1 MRDPISAAAPEG
13 SSDADDL
20 ARLGYRQEL
29 RRDLGSL
36 SAFAAGFSYVSAWME
51 YFPVIG
57 VASALAVGLGM
68 FVATQRP
75 SEGRVAVG
83 RARESSASLLS

>member
-1 MRDPISAAAPEG
+1 
-13 SSDADDL
+13 
-20 ARLGYRQEL
+20 
-29 RRDLGSL
+29 
-36 SAFAAGFSYVSAWME
+36 ME

-57 VASALAVGLGM
+57 VASALAVGLAV

-75 SEGRVAVG
+75 SGGRVTVS